1 MARKHPRPAALQ
13 QCLLVPFH
21 QQCWECGKRLWVAS
35 SAVRTVTTLNG
46 LCQLTLKIR
55 RCQNPSCG
63 RYHRSYRPEEEGH
76 WALPHGE
83 FGLDVIALIGALRY
97 THHRSIPEIHR
108 ELLTRSVLIA
118 ERTVTNLLARY
129 EELVTLHLTDQTRLG
144 HLLLAQGSV
153 ILALDGLQPDVGHE
167 VLWVIRDCL
176 SGEVLLARSLLCSSE
191 ADLAVLLREVQ
202 QSLPVPIRGVISDGQ
217 HSIRNA
223 VQTVLPEIPYQL
235 CHFHYLREAAKPI
248 YEADRHAK
256 KELKKKLRGIRP
268 IERGLEKRADP
279 EAQAIRGYCLAV
291 RSALTDDGRPPL
303 SASGLKLYER
313 MTALLESLTRVA
325 EKRGSLAGELERL
338 QSMLTKGVT
347 ATSSLWADV
356 QTGYHWVYRAAHI
369 LSNEEK
375 LKGAQVRQRYERLLA
390 EMADVSASSEALT
403 TMLTTFRKVT
413 ASYWLGLFHCYDV
426 PDLPRTNNGLEHYFG
441 SARYYER
448 RATGRKSASPGLV
461 VRGPVR
467 VIALVA
473 SCHHHFTS
481 DDLRLT
487 DISRW
492 RTLRNELD
500 YRQTIRRDRSR
511 FRKSPEAYLATLE
524 EMLLTER
531 LPS

>member
-1 MARKHPRPAALQ
+1 M
-13 QCLLVPFH
+13 
-21 QQCWECGKRLWVAS
+21 
-35 SAVRTVTTLNG
+35 
-46 LCQLTLKIR
+46 
-55 RCQNPSCG
+55 
-63 RYHRSYRPEEEGH
+63 
-76 WALPHGE
+76 
-83 FGLDVIALIGALRY
+83 
-97 THHRSIPEIHR
+97 
-108 ELLTRSVLIA
+108 
-118 ERTVTNLLARY
+118 
-129 EELVTLHLTDQTRLG
+129 
-144 HLLLAQGSV
+144 
-153 ILALDGLQPDVGHE
+153 
-167 VLWVIRDCL
+167 
-176 SGEVLLARSLLCSSE
+176 
-191 ADLAVLLREVQ
+191 LLREVQ

-256 KELKKKLRGIRP
+256 KELKKQLRGIRP

-313 MTALLESLTRVA
+313 MTALLASLTRVA

-413 ASYWLGLFHCYDV
+413 ASYWPGLFHCYDV
-426 PDLPRTNNGLEHYFG
+426 PDLPRTNNGLEHYLVRPGTLSDEQPGERVLRPVWLYADLFVSSLWLLHATITSPAMTFVSRIFRAG
-441 SARYYER
+441 VLCAMNWTIARRY
-448 RATGRKSASPGLV
+448 G
-461 VRGPVR
+461 
-467 VIALVA
+467 VIALA
-473 SCHHHFTS
+473 SV
-481 DDLRLT
+481 
-487 DISRW
+487 
-492 RTLRNELD
+492 N
-500 YRQTIRRDRSR
+500 
-511 FRKSPEAYLATLE
+511 
-524 EMLLTER
+524 LLKR
-531 LPS
+531 M